1 MRGVSWFFVVLWV
14 QDSGVGG
21 IFVPGVCMS
30 YVQDSG
36 VNDICEVGGFG
47 SCLFVVVVV
56 GVSDLQVVVFLYL
69 SGVFMSLR
77 KLENVSV
84 RQLYWL
90 GL

>member
-1 MRGVSWFFVVLWV
+1 MLWV

-36 VNDICEVGGFG
+36 VDGICVVGGFG

-56 GVSDLQVVVFLYL
+56 GVSDL
-69 SGVFMSLR
+69 
-77 KLENVSV
+77 
-84 RQLYWL
+84 
-90 GL
+90 